1 MKKLL
6 ALVVVF
12 AMLVTAASAATFV
25 TANTQGISA
34 PGAKAVASTTYTLS
48 FEDNENGTGTLTVTL
63 PANIQNGKIAIKT
76 SADLSYVANSAQS
89 PIDGT
94 VNDTAVSTKGIV
106 VSFAEA
112 RSYNENA
119 VLLTAEYT
127 IASGA
132 QITADDIIVDSW
144 KLGDGTSYVSTNADG
159 NVNVIIKERPVVSVS
174 DNLLLGK
181 PYTVVT
187 DATAN
192 KADGGNYITNGAI
205 RGDADNAWNG
215 DLAVTGVTVEWFG
228 TSKTITYTFAFDTAT
243 NVDEIVFRN
252 VRIASNRAF
261 GTVVVNGST
270 IVMSS
275 QASKTAVVG
284 APLYGVDSPIEQYF
298 DISIPVV
305 LTGITE
311 LTVALITDMYVCQ
324 YDEIEAYG
332 ENGTTSEEPSS
343 DEPSSDEPSSDEPSS
358 DEPSSD
364 EPSSDEPSSDE
375 PSSDEPSSDEPSS
388 DEPSSD
394 EPSSDEPSSDEPSS
408 DEPSSDEPSSDE
420 PSSDEPSS
428 DEPSSNEPSSDES
441 SEDSSVEDSE
451 DASTD
456 DASSDEDS
464 SEDQSSDDEPSD
476 EPADLLYGDVNADTS
491 VNSLDA
497 AQALKHDAKL
507 ITLEGVALTVG
518 DVNGDGVVNS
528 LDAAQILKFD
538 AKLISLFPV
547 EE

>member
-375 PSSDEPSSDEPSS
+375 PSSDEPSS
-388 DEPSSD
+388 
-394 EPSSDEPSSDEPSS
+394 
-408 DEPSSDEPSSDE
+408 
-420 PSSDEPSS
+420 
-428 DEPSSNEPSSDES
+428 NEPSSDES